1 MKQTFAVIL
10 ILSLV
15 HLCVGQAT
23 LMKVKNKTYKT
34 TEEVNV
40 KGQVGY
46 LEVLEN
52 RQNPQSRKIQVKY
65 IWLRSLA
72 ENPSEPVVYLEGAGG
87 TSTWQAEDP
96 QELTYW
102 LELLKVSD
110 LIFVDRR
117 GTKDKQLE
125 YRWKGDF
132 PENFFVSEEAA
143 NLHYQN
149 MAAASLKVFEEQG
162 VDIQGHTIESH
173 AQDVHELMELLEI
186 DQYAIFG
193 FSFGSHIGMAAMQ
206 LFPDEIVR
214 AIFAGADAPNQSFNY
229 PRYLDLHI
237 EKIAQM
243 VAADTSLRQQIPD
256 FTALVEKVMG
266 KLTEKPVTVTV
277 RNPLTLKKMPVKIG
291 AFGLGLILRLD
302 IDDYNDIPVIPR
314 LLYTL
319 DQGNT
324 DILTWFVQKRF
335 KYSLGIPGNGI
346 NQQLASG
353 VDPTRW
359 ATIEQQ
365 AAESIFG
372 QAVNFP
378 FSAVKDHWIDP
389 SMSFDPS
396 LPLETDIPTL
406 FVTGTLDCRTPV
418 AQVEETMKGF
428 PNAVHVK
435 VENAGHEQAYWDR
448 EVNDEIIP
456 AFLRGEEIKKTEVY
470 YADLKFIPV
479 TGEGSGHPSLK

>member
-1 MKQTFAVIL
+1 MKQTFTVIL
-10 ILSLV
+10 ILCLV
-15 HLCVGQAT
+15 HLCAGQAS
-23 LMKVKNKTYKT
+23 LVKVKNKTYKT
-34 TEEVNV
+34 TKEVNV

-52 RQNPQSRKIQVKY
+52 RQNPRSRKIQVKY
-65 IWLRSLA
+65 IWLKSLA
-72 ENPSEPVVYLEGAGG
+72 ENPTAPVVYLEGGGG

-102 LELLKVSD
+102 LELLKTSD

-117 GTKDKQLE
+117 GTKDKKLE
-125 YRWKGDF
+125 YRWKGNF
-132 PENFFVSEEAA
+132 PENFFVSEQAA
-143 NLHYQN
+143 DLHYQN
-149 MAAASLKVFEEQG
+149 MAAAALKAFEERG
-162 VDIQGHTIESH
+162 VDVKGHTIESH
-173 AQDVHELMELLEI
+173 AQDVHELMGALGI
-186 DQYAIFG
+186 DRYAIFG

-256 FTALVEKVMG
+256 FTALVTKVMD
-266 KLTEKPVTVTV
+266 KLAATPVTVTV

-324 DILTWFVQKRF
+324 DILAWFVQKRL
-335 KYSLGIPGNGI
+335 KYSLGVTGNGL

-353 VDPTRW
+353 VDPARW

-365 AAESIFG
+365 AAESLFG
-372 QAVNFP
+372 HAVNFP
-378 FSAVKDHWIDP
+378 FSAVKDHWIDQ

-396 LPLETDIPTL
+396 IPVETDIPTL
-406 FVTGTLDCRTPV
+406 FITGTLDCRTAV
-418 AQVEETMKGF
+418 AQVDETMKGF
-428 PNAVHVK
+428 QHAVHVK

-456 AFLRGEEIKKTEVY
+456 AFLRGEKIKKTEVY

-479 TGEGSGHPSLK
+479 TGAGTGHPSLE